1 MTVKSAFPMIW
12 AASFF
17 DNAVNF
23 RLKGNKTFL
32 GVKFNKHT
40 RFTFRVREEEG
51 HYALVTSSS
60 HYEVLRSWQEYH
72 FRKDQTQVECWT
84 DSKMVDHI
92 KLTVQLSN
100 GSSESLELIRG

>member
-1 MTVKSAFPMIW
+1 MTSTFPVVFPP
-12 AASFF
+12 SFF

-51 HYALVTSSS
+51 HYALVTSSC
-60 HYEVLRSWQEYH
+60 HYEVLRVWQEYH
-72 FRKDQTQVECWT
+72 FQKAQTQVECWV
-84 DSKMVDHI
+84 DSKLVDHI
-92 KLTVQLSN
+92 KLTVQLFD
-100 GSSESLELIRG
+100 GTSESLELIRG